1 MTRMTPEPAVVPEAA
16 GTAEPLAAGPAG
28 NAVPSGPPWT
38 LAAIDQA
45 LHASWAADTCSPDDV
60 ERAPWQPDNPAWG
73 HCDITAL
80 VVNDLFGG
88 DLIVGEVHDGAE
100 RAGHHWWNLLPSGLE
115 LDLTREQFRRGQS
128 VGAARTVRRP
138 PGPLPR
144 RGAEYALLRKR
155 LAEHLGPLPE
165 PADGTPP
172 HP

>member
-1 MTRMTPEPAVVPEAA
+1 MPP
-16 GTAEPLAAGPAG
+16 
-28 NAVPSGPPWT
+28 GPPWT
-38 LAAIDQA
+38 LAAIERA

-60 ERAPWQPDNPAWG
+60 QRAPWQPGNPAWG

-115 LDLTREQFRRGQS
+115 LDLTREQFRRGQT

-144 RGAEYALLRKR
+144 RSAEYALLRKR
-155 LAEHLGPLPE
+155 VAEHLGPLPE